1 MAVRATAVSVQVP
14 RQLRRSSTMPR
25 LSLSRVLVASGLLAT
40 CAQLLLAAAVAAG
53 SGGADWPLR

>member
-1 MAVRATAVSVQVP
+1 
-14 RQLRRSSTMPR
+14 MPR

-40 CAQLLLAAAVAAG
+40 CAQLLLVAAVAAS